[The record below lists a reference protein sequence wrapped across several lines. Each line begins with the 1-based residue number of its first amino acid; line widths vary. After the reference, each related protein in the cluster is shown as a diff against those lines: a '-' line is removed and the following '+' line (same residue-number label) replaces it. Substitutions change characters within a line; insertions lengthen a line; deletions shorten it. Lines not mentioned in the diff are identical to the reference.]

1 MEKIKTNIEV
11 KVTYTVSL
19 GEVEIPQDVY
29 GELMEIY
36 QQSETVD
43 WNDERKATEWLLR
56 NIEENDCLDWEAEIN
71 EINY

>member
-29 GELMEIY
+29 GELMELY
-36 QQSETVD
+36 QQSEIIGIQ
-43 WNDERKATEWLLR
+43 DERKATEWLLC
-56 NIEENDCLDWEAEIN
+56 NVKQSDYVDWEIQIN